1 MNIVL
6 FDIDDTL
13 TRSQSIDDEI
23 YLRSLSE
30 VFGFVDVCRD
40 WASYRHTTD
49 SGILREVFDRHL
61 GRAPT
66 AAEVAAFRG
75 HFVAAIAAESRR
87 TPFRQIPGAD
97 RVLSHLSRLPDH
109 GVGLATG
116 GWKDSARCKM
126 RSAAI
131 HHEAIPCA
139 AADDA

>member
-40 WASYRHTTD
+40 WA
-49 SGILREVFDRHL
+49 
-61 GRAPT
+61 
-66 AAEVAAFRG
+66 
-75 HFVAAIAAESRR
+75 
-87 TPFRQIPGAD
+87 
-97 RVLSHLSRLPDH
+97 
-109 GVGLATG
+109 
-116 GWKDSARCKM
+116 M

-139 AADDA
+139 AADDAMARVSIMQIAIDRVLACRVARNRCSRRCAAFSAERPCTGMCRDPFLSRYVGNAACRW